1 MALSSFKP
9 IVISDGTA
17 NVEVTVSLESN
28 DISPLR
34 EQILLISN
42 NDITISMFDTGGS
55 GTATS
60 ISNTTTSAT
69 TTATTSTSSS
79 SY

>member
-1 MALSSFKP
+1 MVTMP
-9 IVISDGTA
+9 IRSA
-17 NVEVTVSLESN
+17 NVDVTVSLESN
-28 DISPLR
+28 DVSPLR

-55 GTATS
+55 GSSAEV
-60 ISNTTTSAT
+60 SNTSTSTT